1 MTDSTVRGDVSPPNT
16 DISDLAVGSTSPPAT
31 QNVRGD
37 TGSSAS
43 SPVSSPA
50 TCGCD
55 FNIGVYCHEG
65 KRLDILRRRGEKLA
79 HQYNN
84 SLPLRIA
91 VGDLADHLRV
101 DRASVLTAITKLRGK
116 SNVRSQTR
124 IP

>member
-16 DISDLAVGSTSPPAT
+16 DISDLAVGSTSP
-31 QNVRGD
+31 
-37 TGSSAS
+37 
-43 SPVSSPA
+43 PA

-124 IP
+124 VP